1 MEFLN
6 QVLEIRELEKYL
18 ADRKGFLHRALKEAI
33 IFEEIEMFEMIL
45 TDSKII
51 FGQELLD
58 CVISMSVNWRKK
70 YMPLIS
76 ERKECFESIAKF
88 IISDEPNNDQY
99 KKLSDFVFLN
109 GNYMYHM
116 LINVVPAETLDKMIA
131 ADGGIRNWMQR
142 IAELQQGLY
151 HLSRLIQNKII
162 KMDKNVRDQLV
173 EIAIS
178 LIDGRGSARQQFSDI
193 QYDNFRNLLERMEE
207 KEVKKVLL
215 RNNGEPIKRF
225 IAEQR
230 IRERGR
236 EERRRDYHEQTLHSF
251 VEYISHR
258 LSQLHGDVANNI
270 HREIMGF

>member
-1 MEFLN
+1 ME
-6 QVLEIRELEKYL
+6 
-18 ADRKGFLHRALKEAI
+18 G
-33 IFEEIEMFEMIL
+33 
-45 TDSKII
+45 KIYT
-51 FGQELLD
+51 
-58 CVISMSVNWRKK
+58 V
-70 YMPLIS
+70 S

-88 IISDEPNNDQY
+88 IISEEPNNDQY
-99 KKLSDFVFLN
+99 KKLSNFVFLN